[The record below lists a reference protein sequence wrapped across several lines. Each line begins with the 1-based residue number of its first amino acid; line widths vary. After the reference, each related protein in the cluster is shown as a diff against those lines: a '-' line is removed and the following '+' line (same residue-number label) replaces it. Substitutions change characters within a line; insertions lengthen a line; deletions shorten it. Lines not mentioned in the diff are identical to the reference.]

1 MIIDIATHVYPKPVF
16 DLVDKMP
23 SRFGSMGSRVNNT
36 RQLFEFDERFRL
48 MDEAGD
54 YAQIIS
60 LCGPP
65 IEEIA
70 SPAQGKEVA
79 RVANDSMA
87 DLVSRHRERFP
98 GFVASVAL
106 NDMDGALA
114 ELDRAIKK
122 LGACGVQIFTDVDGK
137 PLDLQEFDPLFAAM
151 NAYGLPIWIHPT
163 STPQMPDFASES
175 TSHFDL
181 WLVLGWPYA
190 TAATMIRLVLA
201 GIFERHVGIKIIT
214 HHMGGMVPFHSE
226 RIDGALYR
234 LARQQAGK
242 EQSAVGPYMR
252 RPPMEMMRMFYAD
265 TAMHGA
271 VDATRCGL
279 AYFGA
284 SNTVFGTDCPFGSIK
299 KGLDMIDRLE
309 LDDSLR
315 HRLMTGNAERLLGR
329 LKGDRRAEVPERKVH
344 RAA

>member
-1 MIIDIATHVYPKPVF
+1 MIIDIATHVYPKPVV
-16 DLVDKMP
+16 DLAEKLP
-23 SRFGSMGSRVNNT
+23 AGFGSMGNRVTHT
-36 RQLFEFDERFRL
+36 RQLYDFDERFRL
-48 MDEAGD
+48 MDEFGD

-70 SPAQGKEVA
+70 TGGQGLNLA

-87 DLVSRHRERFP
+87 DLVSRHKDRFP

-106 NDMDGALA
+106 DDMDAALA
-114 ELDRAIKK
+114 ELDRAVRK
-122 LGACGVQIFTDVDGK
+122 LGACGVQIFTDVAGR
-137 PLDLQEFDPLFAAM
+137 PLDAPEFDPLFAAM

-163 STPQMPDFASES
+163 STPQMPDFASEA
-175 TSHFDL
+175 TSQFDI

-201 GIFERHVGIKIIT
+201 GVFERHVGIKIIT

-234 LARQQAGK
+234 LARQQAGR
-242 EQSAVGPYMR
+242 EQSSAGPYMR

-284 SNTVFGTDCPFGSIK
+284 NNTVFGSDCPFGSIR

-309 LDDSLR
+309 LDDSVRNKL
-315 HRLMTGNAERLLGR
+315 LTGNAERLLR
-329 LKGDRRAEVPERKVH
+329 RSDRGVP
-344 RAA
+344 